1 MLILGFAH
9 NVNIFFRGL
18 VLGALIIPINGYIN
32 MVYKTM
38 LAIANTQIL
47 SSEAVFRIFNNIQ
60 MILAVFMIFRLM
72 ISIIQMIISPES
84 GKNQEGNFMGVSKFS
99 IIIKR
104 ILLGLIL
111 IVLLRPVNIPVSNTG
126 GEGENRL
133 NQYVHNNGIIFGVL
147 YDLQYRILNNHN
159 IECIISDRN
168 CGEVGEIEDENS
180 DENPASSF
188 AAYVVSS
195 FVTPNFDEK
204 VENPDRNNKDDW
216 ICHKSTNSDLIDE
229 YNNGMEPS
237 RFLSSEVY
245 KADCDVDDGYFTFDY
260 NYLILLIV
268 LIVVAFILTGFLI
281 DIGIRSIKLTI
292 LRLISPIPVISY
304 MSNEKDQILNN
315 WVKNLVSTYVDLFIR
330 LAILFLGFDLIS
342 QITSGDAYLS
352 SSEIGIF
359 TKVIIS
365 VTLLIFLRMAPKYI
379 MDLLGIKGSGSNI
392 GLSAMASGLGA
403 LRQGGK
409 IGDVR
414 DAMVDSV
421 QGSTQAY
428 NQGKQMLGVG
438 NSFVS
443 GKDMMARRLT
453 GNARA
458 TAKDMR
464 EGQRR
469 ARRMQYQERLK
480 LADENLNSKRADLN
494 DASALTE
501 YYKNAG
507 WDGLT
512 DEQKNNVMSNG
523 LSENDALRLNNLMTQ
538 QQQGHQPLTADQL
551 NDMKELQQ
559 RAITGNQAAAEA
571 AVAKA
576 EKDKKAIK
584 ELEDNL
590 LINRTSEYRDYPDRE
605 DGESRIGYAARRTG
619 ARARA
624 SLRGIPNRL
633 TGHDYGATGT
643 AGNIRRGG
651 NREIDAAEASF
662 LTGIGGPGGNP

>member
-342 QITSGDAYLS
+342 QITSGDTYLS

-403 LRQGGK
+403 YRQGGRLND
-409 IGDVR
+409 IR
-414 DAMVDSV
+414 DAIQDSV
-421 QGSTQAY
+421 HTNQTAF
-428 NQGKQMLGVG
+428 NQGKQMLGAG
-438 NSFVS
+438 AGFTA
-443 GKDMMARRLT
+443 GRDMMARRLT
-453 GNARA
+453 GKPNMTAR
-458 TAKDMR
+458 DMAQ
-464 EGQRR
+464 GQRR
-469 ARRMQYQERLK
+469 ARTMRYYEQRDNAK
-480 LADENLNSKRADLN
+480 T
-494 DASALTE
+494 ALDNAQALQTE
-501 YYKNAG
+501 ANTIKDQYKNAG
-507 WDGLT
+507 WDGL
-512 DEQKNNVMSNG
+512 
-523 LSENDALRLNNLMTQ
+523 DANQ
-538 QQQGHQPLTADQL
+538 QQAVTAALSQQERNEL
-551 NDMKELQQ
+551 AANNTTAERKKALQQ
-559 RAITGNQAAAEA
+559 RAISLYQN
-571 AVAKA
+571 KA
-576 EKDKKAIK
+576 DADVVSKKKAYDKVK
-584 ELEDNL
+584 ELSDNFGV
-590 LINRTSEYRDYPDRE
+590 NRTQEYADRPD
-605 DGESRIGYAARRTG
+605 SRIDDFTNNRVY
-619 ARARA
+619 RAIRHAPGNVGRFITRHETNYHASWTPLNIRKIDKEDDRGEA
-624 SLRGIPNRL
+624 SLRSG
-633 TGHDYGATGT
+633 
-643 AGNIRRGG
+643 
-651 NREIDAAEASF
+651 
-662 LTGIGGPGGNP
+662 

>member
-1 MLILGFAH
+1 MLILGIGH
-9 NVNIFFRGL
+9 TVNGILRSL
-18 VLGALIIPINGYIN
+18 VLGGIIIPINGYIN

-237 RFLSSEVY
+237 RFLSNEVY

-315 WVKNLVSTYVDLFIR
+315 WVKNLVSTYVDLFVR

-342 QITSGDAYLS
+342 QITSGDTYLS
-352 SSEIGIF
+352 SSELGIF

-365 VTLLIFLRMAPKYI
+365 VTLLIFLKIAPKYI
-379 MDLLGIKGSGSNI
+379 MDLLGIKSNGMNTL
-392 GLSAMASGLGA
+392 GLSALMGGTARALGGGGAAGFGSGFMTTLDASTDAISQGKAAPGVGAAYRQNADLQAKIRTGDKDAHGGITGRMMDRLDFMNRERNAARYMAGNRDLADAEFVAKEARKQAGIAERDYEIMKATGQDPTGKNRSLQDLYERKQQMDLIAKKQEAKVKNIEDARKVFQVEPRASDSRGRRRGLDFMGYRA
-403 LRQGGK
+403 RVFEEDMEDIGKNYHNGSYRSAQEAKANYDNAPAGQVPPDLTVDDWIADTDTAVSYTQGK
-409 IGDVR
+409 INDHDRDVKE
-414 DAMVDSV
+414 
-421 QGSTQAY
+421 Y
-428 NQGKQMLGVG
+428 
-438 NSFVS
+438 S
-443 GKDMMARRLT
+443 GTM
-453 GNARA
+453 
-458 TAKDMR
+458 
-464 EGQRR
+464 
-469 ARRMQYQERLK
+469 
-480 LADENLNSKRADLN
+480 
-494 DASALTE
+494 
-501 YYKNAG
+501 
-507 WDGLT
+507 DGT
-512 DEQKNNVMSNG
+512 SIPSINNF
-523 LSENDALRLNNLMTQ
+523 
-538 QQQGHQPLTADQL
+538 P
-551 NDMKELQQ
+551 
-559 RAITGNQAAAEA
+559 
-571 AVAKA
+571 
-576 EKDKKAIK
+576 
-584 ELEDNL
+584 
-590 LINRTSEYRDYPDRE
+590 P
-605 DGESRIGYAARRTG
+605 
-619 ARARA
+619 
-624 SLRGIPNRL
+624 
-633 TGHDYGATGT
+633 
-643 AGNIRRGG
+643 
-651 NREIDAAEASF
+651 
-662 LTGIGGPGGNP
+662 GP